1 MPKDVKCIFTL
12 GWKSQLFDE
21 RGEGRSGWS
30 KEWYRQTE
38 QNDNNGKDFTVSKL
52 RILKNII
59 W

>member
-21 RGEGRSGWS
+21 RGEGRSGWN

-38 QNDNNGKDFTVSKL
+38 QNDNNGKDFTVS
-52 RILKNII
+52 
-59 W
+59 

>member
-38 QNDNNGKDFTVSKL
+38 QNDNNGKDFTVS
-52 RILKNII
+52 
-59 W
+59 